1 MKRLIL
7 VGLLFLLIGVSPSF
21 AQTYEDCESG
31 WSSINAG
38 QQCTKEPTCNGG
50 YTYNPDTQVCERNPG
65 DIVDGIYA
73 YCSARVTFGG
83 DFTTS
88 KGFSALAGQFSGL
101 WKYSSDTSNAIQAS
115 FSSDCSRFTIYYKY
129 VNGGKWST
137 GGGASFYLD
146 PWESTTTNISL
157 YTNISITYA
166 QNMSTVTCDTGYHA
180 DSNYPGKC
188 LENLSGEATE
198 AVICSKGSFDT
209 DLQLC
214 KYDAAQLV
222 PYGPEAWGGA
232 GVENKHLYMKV
243 EAF

>member
-1 MKRLIL
+1 MKKYLFSFFIIICL
-7 VGLLFLLIGVSPSF
+7 FVGSGY
-21 AQTYEDCESG
+21 AQTYENCDSG

-65 DIVDGIYA
+65 DIVDGIYTR
-73 YCSARVTFGG
+73 CSAKVTFAGSLNKSR
-83 DFTTS
+83 F
-88 KGFSALAGQFSGL
+88 FSAAPGAYSTMWQ
-101 WKYSSDTSNAIQAS
+101 YSSDTTKRIQAY
-115 FSSDCSRFTIYYKY
+115 FAANCSQFYIYYKY
-129 VNGGKWST
+129 TGNSRWNT
-137 GGGASFYLD
+137 GGAGYFYLE
-146 PWESTTTNISL
+146 PWESETTSKHI
-157 YTNISITYA
+157 YTNIASSYA
-166 QNMSTVTCDTGYHA
+166 QNTSTVTCDTGYHA